1 MCLLIVVKK
10 KLKTKF
16 GGIEIANSEPFSV
29 HPAGFRISP
38 YLQEK
43 LLYLGQEGTY
53 KEASET
59 AKCLLGLEISPV
71 QIYRLVD
78 HYGQE
83 IEADLNIEVADK
95 VLVVDDEAAAATV
108 VYTMVDGAMILTDEG
123 YKENK
128 LGRIFSSKSMKA
140 SVVEDRGGSIESSL
154 YTSHLG
160 TSDDFTTKI
169 RAHMDAYK
177 SLGNNLVFISDG
189 ATWLRRMIE
198 YHYPEATMILDLYHV
213 MEYIGIIAIAAFGKG
228 YDAGKWIDNQRIDL
242 LNSELDKVLNRI
254 KKLKVDAKLRN
265 LTYNYL
271 ESNRDRMDYKT
282 YRKRGLLIGSGAIES
297 AHRTVV
303 QKRCKR
309 SGQRWSQLGAQ
320 RVLNLRVCRM
330 SNRWEIVRQHIE
342 PYQQEIAA

>member
-1 MCLLIVVKK
+1 
-10 KLKTKF
+10 
-16 GGIEIANSEPFSV
+16 
-29 HPAGFRISP
+29 
-38 YLQEK
+38 
-43 LLYLGQEGTY
+43 
-53 KEASET
+53 
-59 AKCLLGLEISPV
+59 
-71 QIYRLVD
+71 
-78 HYGQE
+78 
-83 IEADLNIEVADK
+83 
-95 VLVVDDEAAAATV
+95 
-108 VYTMVDGAMILTDEG
+108 
-123 YKENK
+123 
-128 LGRIFSSKSMKA
+128 
-140 SVVEDRGGSIESSL
+140 
-154 YTSHLG
+154 
-160 TSDDFTTKI
+160 
-169 RAHMDAYK
+169 MDAYK

-228 YDAGKWIDNQRIDL
+228 YGADKWIDNQRIDL

-330 SNRWEIVRQHIE
+330 SNRWEIVRQHSE
-342 PYQQEIAA
+342 PYQQDIAA